1 MLKDAR
7 GYRSPYINALNGA
20 VAAARVVGGDVVPE
34 ETPSGTILTLSQTRR
49 ADRFELFCGY
59 DDGGESGA
67 DALCLSDGTLYVAAV
82 AQELKPGRDVFR
94 RDGDLQPRAN
104 GWCTRK
110 TITEGQTL
118 TFACV
123 RYKGAYYL
131 IAQKDGEAVSGL
143 LPEALGEI
151 DPALIEELFT
161 FGQFYW
167 AGETG
172 DKSILIRQDVHGDVW
187 YGGSGVAQEETPYA
201 WRVRAV
207 ALPKPEPET
216 PEEGGDGSGG
226 NTETPEET
234 PPEEQ
239 SFGFQVFAPFAVI
252 SQATLPTV
260 PDGFQSTATWQDIPK
275 GVITESSSG
284 TWTLYAILKYT
295 PGVPA
300 SGSGS
305 SATPEQPAKT
315 EFFLSSTLPDTSSDP
330 AGTQYRLF
338 HIATRAADG
347 TLTQIQA
354 GPIIETFPPASGG
367 GLCAGPLTYY
377 SGHVV
382 QYLGS
387 YGAGGAFTQA
397 KNASGQ
403 PIIVADYGAA
413 VDILKRNSAGN
424 EVRTSVGFLPL
435 NAPST
440 SDLVMSKRTVSGL
453 SLDLTYVAPD
463 YEDDIGGLK
472 ATTGVS
478 VTFWGEEPTPGS
490 ETVLIQTITESA
502 NDKTI
507 YENSSSQGGAGA

>member
-20 VAAARVVGGDVVPE
+20 VAAARVVGGDVTPE
-34 ETPSGTILTLSQTRR
+34 ETPSGTLLTLAQTRR
-49 ADRFELFCGY
+49 SDRFELFCGY
-59 DDGGESGA
+59 DDGESGA

-82 AQELKPGRDVFR
+82 AQELKPGRDVSR

-110 TITEGQTL
+110 TIANGDTL

-131 IAQKDGEAVSGL
+131 IAKKDGESVSKL
-143 LPEALGEI
+143 LPEALGKI
-151 DPALIEELFT
+151 DPAQIEELFT

-172 DKSILIRQDVHGDVW
+172 DKSIQISQDVHGDVW
-187 YGGSGVAQEETPYA
+187 YGGAAQEETPYA

-207 ALPKPEPET
+207 TLPEPEPET
-216 PEEGGDGSGG
+216 PKEGVEEGG
-226 NTETPEET
+226 TETPNEP

-239 SFGFQVFAPFAVI
+239 SSGFQVFAPFAVI

-260 PDGFQSTATWQDIPK
+260 PDGFESTATWQDIPK
-275 GVITESSSG
+275 DVITESSSG

-305 SATPEQPAKT
+305 SATPAQPAKT

-338 HIATRAADG
+338 HIASRSADG

-354 GPIIETFPPASGG
+354 GPIIETFPSASGG

-377 SGHVV
+377 KGHIV

-387 YGAGGAFTQA
+387 FGAGGAFTQA

-413 VDILKRNSAGN
+413 IDILKRNSDGN

-453 SLDLTYVAPD
+453 TLGLTYVAPH
-463 YEDDIGGLK
+463 YEDDVGGLK

-478 VTFWGEEPTPGS
+478 VTFWGDEPTPGS
-490 ETVLIQTITESA
+490 ETTILQTITESA
-502 NDKTI
+502 NYKTI
-507 YENSSSQGGAGA
+507 YEDSSSQSGEQA